1 MTLTKRNGSL
11 FNNFSTLFNDFFDR
25 EFLNWGESNFSNTG
39 TTIPAVNI
47 RETKD
52 DFVVEMAAPGMK
64 KEDFKIELDGSLLSI
79 SSERSS
85 NQVEENNDERYSRR
99 EFSYESFQR
108 SFTLPKDVVEAD
120 RLKARY
126 ENGVLRLEIP
136 KKEEAKQKP
145 PKLIAIS

>member
-11 FNNFSTLFNDFFDR
+11 FNNLPTLFNDFFDR

>member
-11 FNNFSTLFNDFFDR
+11 FNNLPTLFNDFFDR

-52 DFVVEMAAPGMK
+52 DLVVEMAAPGMK

-79 SSERSS
+79 GSERSS

-108 SFTLPKDVVEAD
+108 SFTLPKDVVETD

>member
-11 FNNFSTLFNDFFDR
+11 FNNLPTLFNDFFDR

-79 SSERSS
+79 GSERSS

-108 SFTLPKDVVEAD
+108 SFTLPKDVVETD

>member
-11 FNNFSTLFNDFFDR
+11 FNNLPTLFNDFFDR

-79 SSERSS
+79 GSERSS

>member
-79 SSERSS
+79 GSERSS